1 VILQLISMITAWKCK
16 SICCWSTEHSS

>member
-16 SICCWSTEHSS
+16 SICCWPTAHSS